1 MELYNNHI
9 KTEVYTKVMF
19 FGFITL
25 TLLIIFLFF
34 YIKDPRRII
43 NGFLFNMF
51 FCSLLVFCLYLLV
64 KANNPNIQPFVAIP
78 LLVLLFML
86 PFGIIALIV
95 GLFLNAKTL
104 MRKEGRRFSNCLTLI
119 LGIFI
124 LLFLIIPIINPASF
138 FSPHFQPIFGAISL
152 IIFYFFI
159 HLSNFLTAY
168 FLYQFNRPRRNQD
181 FIIVLGSGLINDKVP
196 PLLASRINKAI
207 DFYWK
212 QAAVASPPT
221 IIFSG
226 GQGPDENLPEAEAM
240 QKYAVEK
247 GIPIE
252 HTIQEKHSVNTYQ
265 NMLFSKQIMD
275 SLKPDKYKSIFTT
288 NNFHLFRAGLYA
300 RQAGLNSQGIGSKT
314 AFYYWP
320 NAMIREYI
328 AIVVM
333 GRKRHIKV
341 VGVILGFAVLLS
353 ALSFLIN

>member
-1 MELYNNHI
+1 MYFGIIPLI
-9 KTEVYTKVMF
+9 LF
-19 FGFITL
+19 F
-25 TLLIIFLFF
+25 IFL
-34 YIKDPRRII
+34 YSYLKDPRKII
-43 NGFLFNMF
+43 NGLLFNTF
-51 FCSLLVFCLYLLV
+51 ICTFLLFCSIASFKSGNDYLHFIVVF
-64 KANNPNIQPFVAIP
+64 PIVALI
-78 LLVLLFML
+78 LMI
-86 PFGIIALIV
+86 PFGTVALMF
-95 GLFLNAKTL
+95 GLFLNAKIL
-104 MRKEGRRFSNCLTLI
+104 IQREGRRFANSLTLI
-119 LGIFI
+119 TALGI
-124 LLFLIIPIINPASF
+124 LLFILFSITNPTGL
-138 FSPHFQPIFGAISL
+138 FSSHFQPIFGGIFL
-152 IIFYFFI
+152 IILYCI
-159 HLSNFLTAY
+159 LHLSNFLSAY

-212 QAAVASPPT
+212 QAAVTKPPT

-252 HTIQEKHSVNTYQ
+252 HTVQENRSVNTYQ
-265 NMLFSKQIMD
+265 NMLFSKEIMD
-275 SLKPDKYKSIFTT
+275 SLKPNGKYNSIFTT
-288 NNFHLFRAGLYA
+288 NNFHLFRAGIYA

-341 VGVILGFAVLLS
+341 VGTILVFSVLFSIFSL
-353 ALSFLIN
+353 LFV

>member
-1 MELYNNHI
+1 M
-9 KTEVYTKVMF
+9 V
-19 FGFITL
+19 FGIIPLMLF
-25 TLLIIFLFF
+25 IIFLYF
-34 YIKDPRRII
+34 YLKDPRRII
-43 NGFLFNMF
+43 NGFLFNAF
-51 FCSLLVFCLYLLV
+51 FCSFLIFCLIVSYQLGNEDLHF
-64 KANNPNIQPFVAIP
+64 IVAIP
-78 LLVLLFML
+78 FLALLVML

-104 MRKEGRRFSNCLTLI
+104 IRKEGRRFSNCLTLI

-124 LLFLIIPIINPASF
+124 LLWLLVPIFNPASL
-138 FSPHFQPIFGAISL
+138 FSSHFQPIFGAISL
-152 IIFYFFI
+152 IILYFFI

-207 DFYWK
+207 DFYQK

-252 HTIQEKHSVNTYQ
+252 HTMQENRSVNTYQ

-275 SLKPDKYKSIFTT
+275 SLKGDTHKSIFTT

-300 RQAGLNSQGIGSKT
+300 KQAGLNSQGIGSKT

-333 GRKRHIKV
+333 SRKRHIKV
-341 VGVILGFAVLLS
+341 VGVILGCSVILTT
-353 ALSFLIN
+353 LSFLFS

>member
-1 MELYNNHI
+1 MI
-9 KTEVYTKVMF
+9 
-19 FGFITL
+19 FGIIPLILF
-25 TLLIIFLFF
+25 IIFLYF
-34 YIKDPRRII
+34 YLKDPRRII
-43 NGFLFNMF
+43 NGFLFNAF
-51 FCSLLVFCLYLLV
+51 FCSFLLFCLIASYQSKYENLHL
-64 KANNPNIQPFVAIP
+64 IIAIP
-78 LLVLLFML
+78 VLALIMML
-86 PFGIIALIV
+86 PFGIVALMV

-104 MRKEGRRFSNCLTLI
+104 MRKEGRRFSNCLTLLAAI
-119 LGIFI
+119 GI
-124 LLFLIIPIINPASF
+124 LLFLLLPIINPTSL
-138 FSPHFQPIFGAISL
+138 FSSHLQPIFSGIAL
-152 IIFYFFI
+152 IAVYFFV

-212 QAAVASPPT
+212 QAAVTTPPT

-240 QKYAVEK
+240 QKYAIEK

-252 HTIQEKHSVNTYQ
+252 HTVQENRSINTYQ

-275 SLKPDKYKSIFTT
+275 SLKDKYKSIFTT

-300 RQAGLNSQGIGSKT
+300 KQAGLNSQGIGSKT

-328 AIVVM
+328 AIVMM
-333 GRKRHIKV
+333 GRKRHMKV
-341 VGVILGFAVLLS
+341 VGVILGFVTFLS
-353 ALSFLIN
+353 VISFIFS